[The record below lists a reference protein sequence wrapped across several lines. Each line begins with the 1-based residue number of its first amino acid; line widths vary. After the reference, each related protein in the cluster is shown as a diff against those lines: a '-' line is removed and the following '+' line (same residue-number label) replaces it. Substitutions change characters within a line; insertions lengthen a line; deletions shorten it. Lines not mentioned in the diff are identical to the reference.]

1 MQHVT
6 GTTNARRGATPACAW
21 PLAAGRRPHGGTRM
35 TTSPRRRAL
44 IAAGLGVLGGL
55 GAPALVRA
63 KPRTVRISKG
73 YGVLYLPLLVMEK
86 QRLFERHAAR
96 HGVRDVA
103 VEWVL
108 LDGGNSVN
116 DAMMAGTLDFAGA
129 GAPGFIELWARARG
143 IPNVEVIG
151 ISGLSTTSLSLNAN
165 RAGLASLRDFTSSDR
180 IAVPGIRTS
189 LSAVVLQ
196 MVASRQLGPTHFAQL
211 DSITVNLPHPQAMQA
226 LIRRENGVTAH
237 FTSPPFSTLELRQP
251 GIHRVVSSVDVLG
264 PMTLDVV
271 FAPKRLVDAE
281 PALAVAFLGALDEA
295 NRLIAQD
302 PRAAAALYAASSG
315 VGVSHDDVM
324 RMLAA
329 PDTRFSVLPNQL
341 MDYVEFLYLAGTIKA
356 KPRAWHEMFAPMLDD
371 YRSG

>member
-1 MQHVT
+1 M
-6 GTTNARRGATPACAW
+6 TP
-21 PLAAGRRPHGGTRM
+21 
-35 TTSPRRRAL
+35 SPRRRAL
-44 IAAGLGVLGGL
+44 VAAGLGAALAPSLVL
-55 GAPALVRA
+55 P

-73 YGVLYLPLLVMEK
+73 YGVLYLPLLVMER

-96 HGVRDVA
+96 QGVRDVS
-103 VEWVL
+103 VDWVL

-165 RAGLASLRDFTSSDR
+165 RPGLASLRDFTPSDR

-196 MVASRQLGPTHFAQL
+196 MVAGKLLGQRHFAQL

-226 LIRRENGVTAH
+226 LIRHESGVTAH

-251 GIHRVVSSVDVLG
+251 GIHRVVGSIDVLG
-264 PMTLDVV
+264 PLTLDVV

-281 PALAVAFLGALDEA
+281 PALAAAFLGALDDA

-302 PRAAAALYAASSG
+302 PRAAAAIYASASASASG

-324 RMLAA
+324 QMLAA
-329 PDTRFSVLPNQL
+329 PETRFSVRPNQL
-341 MDYVEFLYLAGTIKA
+341 MDYVDFLYMAGTIKA
-356 KPRAWHEMFAPMLDD
+356 KPRTWQEMFVPMLDGF
-371 YRSG
+371 RPS

>member
-1 MQHVT
+1 
-6 GTTNARRGATPACAW
+6 
-21 PLAAGRRPHGGTRM
+21 M

-44 IAAGLGVLGGL
+44 IAAGLGVLA
-55 GAPALVRA
+55 APVLVRA

-103 VEWVL
+103 VDWVL

-165 RAGLASLRDFTSSDR
+165 RPGIVSLRDFTPADR

-196 MVASRQLGPTHFAQL
+196 MVASRQLGPKHFAQL

-251 GIHRVVSSVDVLG
+251 GIHRVVNSVDVLG
-264 PMTLDVV
+264 PLTLDVV
-271 FAPKRLVDAE
+271 FAPKRLVDTGPRW
-281 PALAVAFLGALDEA
+281 PA
-295 NRLIAQD
+295 
-302 PRAAAALYAASSG
+302 
-315 VGVSHDDVM
+315 
-324 RMLAA
+324 
-329 PDTRFSVLPNQL
+329 RFS
-341 MDYVEFLYLAGTIKA
+341 A
-356 KPRAWHEMFAPMLDD
+356 
-371 YRSG
+371 RSTKRTA

>member
-1 MQHVT
+1 M
-6 GTTNARRGATPACAW
+6 TP
-21 PLAAGRRPHGGTRM
+21 
-35 TTSPRRRAL
+35 SPRRRA
-44 IAAGLGVLGGL
+44 IVAAGLGAALAPSLVL
-55 GAPALVRA
+55 P

-73 YGVLYLPLLVMEK
+73 YGVLYLPLLVME
-86 QRLFERHAAR
+86 QRRLFERHAAK
-96 HGVRDVA
+96 HGVRDVS
-103 VEWVL
+103 VDWVL

-165 RAGLASLRDFTSSDR
+165 RPGLASLRDFTPSDR

-196 MVASRQLGPTHFAQL
+196 MVAGKLLGQKHFAQL

-226 LIRRENGVTAH
+226 LIRHESGVTAH

-251 GIHRVVSSVDVLG
+251 GIHRVVSSIDVLG
-264 PMTLDVV
+264 PLTLDVV

-281 PALAVAFLGALDEA
+281 PALAAAFLGALDDA

-302 PRAAAALYAASSG
+302 PRAAAAIYASASG

-324 RMLAA
+324 QMLAA
-329 PDTRFSVLPNQL
+329 PETRFSVRPNQL
-341 MDYVEFLYLAGTIKA
+341 MDYVEFLYMAGTIKA
-356 KPRAWHEMFAPMLDD
+356 KPRTWQEMFAPMLDGF
-371 YRSG
+371 RSS

>member
-1 MQHVT
+1 MLDADLGLANLDVVLNLHPKLTLHDVFT
-6 GTTNARRGATPACAW
+6 EKATLEQAILPA
-21 PLAAGRRPHGGTRM
+21 PGGFSVLLAGSGMVEYSRLTPEVRDKLLH
-35 TTSPRRRAL
+35 
-44 IAAGLGVLGGL
+44 IID
-55 GAPALVRA
+55 LV
-63 KPRTVRISKG
+63 KPR
-73 YGVLYLPLLVMEK
+73 
-86 QRLFERHAAR
+86 F
-96 HGVRDVA
+96 D
-103 VEWVL
+103 WVL

-165 RAGLASLRDFTSSDR
+165 RPGLVSLRDFTPTDR

-196 MVASRQLGPTHFAQL
+196 MVASRQLGPKHFAQL

-251 GIHRVVSSVDVLG
+251 GIHRVVNSVDVLG

-271 FAPKRLVDAE
+271 FAPKRLVDTE

-295 NRLIAQD
+295 TRLIAQD

-371 YRSG
+371 YRSR

>member
-1 MQHVT
+1 M
-6 GTTNARRGATPACAW
+6 TPS
-21 PLAAGRRPHGGTRM
+21 L
-35 TTSPRRRAL
+35 RRRAFV
-44 IAAGLGVLGGL
+44 AAGLGAAL
-55 GAPALVRA
+55 APALVLS

-86 QRLFERHAAR
+86 QRLFERHAAK
-96 HGVRDVA
+96 HGVRDVS
-103 VEWVL
+103 VDWVL

-165 RAGLASLRDFTSSDR
+165 RPGLTSLRDFTPADR

-196 MVASRQLGPTHFAQL
+196 MVAGKLLGRPHFAQL

-226 LIRRENGVTAH
+226 LIRREHGVTAH

-264 PMTLDVV
+264 PLTLDVV

-281 PALAVAFLGALDEA
+281 PALAAAFLGALDDA
-295 NRLIAQD
+295 NRAIAQD
-302 PRAAAALYAASSG
+302 PRAAAAIYAASSG

-324 RMLAA
+324 QMLAA
-329 PDTRFSVLPNQL
+329 PETRFSVKPNQL
-341 MDYVEFLYLAGTIKA
+341 MDYVEFLYMAGTIKA
-356 KPRAWHEMFAPMLDD
+356 KPRAWTEMFTPMLGEF
-371 YRSG
+371 RPS

>member
-1 MQHVT
+1 
-6 GTTNARRGATPACAW
+6 
-21 PLAAGRRPHGGTRM
+21 M

-226 LIRRENGVTAH
+226 LIRRESGVTAH

>member
-1 MQHVT
+1 
-6 GTTNARRGATPACAW
+6 
-21 PLAAGRRPHGGTRM
+21 M

-44 IAAGLGVLGGL
+44 LAAGLGVLGVL
-55 GAPALVRA
+55 GAPSLVRA

-96 HGVRDVA
+96 HGVRDVS
-103 VEWVL
+103 VDWVL

-165 RAGLASLRDFTSSDR
+165 RPGLASLRDFTPSDR

-196 MVASRQLGPTHFAQL
+196 MVAGKLLGQRHFAQL
-211 DSITVNLPHPQAMQA
+211 DAITVNLPHPQAMQA
-226 LIRRENGVTAH
+226 LIRHENGVTAH

-251 GIHRVVSSVDVLG
+251 GIHRVVSSIDVLG
-264 PMTLDVV
+264 PLTLDVV

-281 PALAVAFLGALDEA
+281 PALAAAFLGALDDA

-302 PRAAAALYAASSG
+302 PRAAAAIYASASG

-324 RMLAA
+324 QMLAA
-329 PDTRFSVLPNQL
+329 PETRFSVRPNQL
-341 MDYVEFLYLAGTIKA
+341 MDYVDFLYMVGTIKA
-356 KPRAWHEMFAPMLDD
+356 KPRTWQEMFVPMLDGF
-371 YRSG
+371 RPS

>member
-1 MQHVT
+1 M
-6 GTTNARRGATPACAW
+6 TPS
-21 PLAAGRRPHGGTRM
+21 M
-35 TTSPRRRAL
+35 PRRAFVF
-44 IAAGLGVLGGL
+44 AGLAGAL
-55 GAPALVRA
+55 GAALAPSLVLS

-86 QRLFERHAAR
+86 ARLFERHAAR
-96 HGVRDVA
+96 HGVSDVG
-103 VEWVL
+103 VDWVL

-165 RAGLASLRDFTSSDR
+165 RPGLRALADFTPSDR

-196 MVASRQLGPTHFAQL
+196 MVAAKLLGQKRFAHL

-226 LIRRENGVTAH
+226 LIRHENGVTAH

-251 GIHRVVSSVDVLG
+251 GIHRVVNSIDVLG
-264 PMTLDVV
+264 PLTLDVV
-271 FAPKRLVDAE
+271 FAPKRLVDTE
-281 PALAVAFLGALDEA
+281 PALVAAFLDALDDA

-302 PRAAAALYAASSG
+302 PRAAAAIYVAASG

-324 RMLAA
+324 QMLAA
-329 PDTRFSVLPNQL
+329 PETRFSVKPNQL
-341 MDYVEFLYLAGTIKA
+341 MDYVDFLYMAGTIKS
-356 KPRAWHEMFAPMLDD
+356 KPHAWTDMFVPMLDGF
-371 YRSG
+371 RPS